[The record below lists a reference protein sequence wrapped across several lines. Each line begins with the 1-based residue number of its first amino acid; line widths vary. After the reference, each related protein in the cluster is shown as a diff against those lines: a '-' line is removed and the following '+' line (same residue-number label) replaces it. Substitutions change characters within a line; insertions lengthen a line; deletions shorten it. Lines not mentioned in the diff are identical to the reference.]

1 MKRRKYLI
9 LLVIATL
16 ILSGCNS
23 SPKKTGKSTVP
34 ISSTAPSLS
43 SIAAPE
49 PEKVSI
55 TLGFAGDICFADPEQ
70 VMISYR
76 SKGNDISKCIDPE
89 YIKIMKSMDIM
100 WINNEFCYS
109 DRGSPMPGKAW
120 TFRSKPENVSILK
133 ELGVDIVGL
142 ANNHIF
148 DYGEGA
154 FFDTLSTLKGAGIPY
169 VGAGKNIAEASS
181 PVYMEAYGLKIAYV
195 AASRAEK
202 YILTPEAGENTP
214 GVLRCYDTTRFVS
227 AIKEAR
233 AKADYVIALPHWGTE
248 RSTVLEK
255 AQTSSGHEY
264 IDAGADI
271 VIGAHSHCLQGM
283 EYYKGHPIIYSLGNF
298 WFDEFPED
306 TMVLEVDIT
315 GTLPGS
321 GMSKSAVAD
330 ASSHLETTVK
340 VHPGTQT
347 DLTTTMASNPAARS
361 KILSRLEQISLNVA
375 ITEEGTV
382 VPK

>member
-89 YIKIMKSMDIM
+89 YIKLMNSMDIM

-109 DRGSPMPGKAW
+109 DRGTPMPGKAW

-133 ELGVDIVGL
+133 DLGVDIVGL

-148 DYGEGA
+148 DYGKDA
-154 FFDTLSTLKGAGIPY
+154 FMDTLTTLKKSGIPY
-169 VGAGKNIAEASS
+169 VGAGKDMAEASS
-181 PVYMEAYGLKIAYV
+181 PVYLEAGGLRIAYV

-214 GVLRCYDTTRFVS
+214 GVLRCYDTARFVQS
-227 AIKEAR
+227 IKEAR
-233 AKADYVIALPHWGTE
+233 ANADYVIALPHWGTE

-271 VIGAHSHCLQGM
+271 VIGAHPHCLQGM
-283 EYYKGHPIIYSLGNF
+283 KYYKGHPIIYSLGNF

-306 TMVLEVDIT
+306 TMLLEVSLT
-315 GTLPGS
+315 GSKGS
-321 GMSKSAVAD
+321 P
-330 ASSHLETTVK
+330 LTTAVK

-347 DLTTTMASNPAARS
+347 DLTTTLASSPAARS
-361 KILSRLEQISLNVA
+361 KILTRLEQISVNVS
-375 ITEEGTV
+375 ITEDGTV
-382 VPK
+382 TPK

>member
-89 YIKIMKSMDIM
+89 YIKIMKFMDIM

-109 DRGSPMPGKAW
+109 DRGRPMPGKAW

-148 DYGEGA
+148 DYGEDA

-181 PVYMEAYGLKIAYV
+181 PVYMEAGGLKIAYV

-255 AQTSSGHEY
+255 AQTSSGREY
-264 IDAGADI
+264 IDAGADV
-271 VIGAHSHCLQGM
+271 VIGAHSHCLQGV
-283 EYYKGHPIIYSLGNF
+283 EFYKGKPIAYSLGNF
-298 WFDEFPED
+298 WFDDSTED
-306 TMVLEVDIT
+306 TMVLEVDISGEKGSPLNT
-315 GTLPGS
+315 TL
-321 GMSKSAVAD
+321 
-330 ASSHLETTVK
+330 TI
-340 VHPGTQT
+340 HPGTQK
-347 DLTTTMASNPAARS
+347 DLTTTMAGSDKERTRIFSYMESISNNI
-361 KILSRLEQISLNVA
+361 KIDSTGRVSSF
-375 ITEEGTV
+375 
-382 VPK
+382 